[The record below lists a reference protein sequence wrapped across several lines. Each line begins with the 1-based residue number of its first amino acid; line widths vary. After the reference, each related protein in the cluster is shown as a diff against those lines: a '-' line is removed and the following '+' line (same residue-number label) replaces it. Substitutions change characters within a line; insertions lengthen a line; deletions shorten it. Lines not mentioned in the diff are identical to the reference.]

1 MPTESHLKVVK
12 SLKVNS
18 LSVTRVRTKTIF
30 DLFSMQSDENL
41 FVLTSGD

>member
-1 MPTESHLKVVK
+1 MPPESHVKVVK

-18 LSVTRVRTKTIF
+18 LSVIRVRTKTIF
-30 DLFSMQSDENL
+30 DLFYMQSGENI